1 MVTKRSILKELRFQG
16 GVIFCSLFTVVLT
29 MALVRTLGN
38 AASGET
44 APDIVLPL
52 ILFSTF
58 SSIGTIIALTAFLA
72 VFITFTRLQNDNEL
86 VILRTSGMRLFDF
99 TPTIIKF
106 VLPLVL
112 FTAVTTLFAT
122 PWARY
127 QADKLR
133 LQAENSSS
141 LKQYSAGRF
150 SEFSKGNRIIFFERT
165 EKESM
170 KLGLVFVK
178 IQTDTNRETV
188 ILGGNG
194 EISFINETPW
204 IILKNGSRFDVKQ
217 ANQTKDYQYTVFDTY
232 RMSLENPPKNY
243 TLQKR
248 IKSTDSVTLFN
259 RSTDPDLAELF
270 MRIGTIFL
278 CAFLPFLAVPLS
290 LGGGKQLKILHIFT
304 AILIFLIANHLLGI
318 FQALIIKGSINWLI
332 SQMVLPITIMV
343 LTRIASRYREGEIN
357 TSIVQIL
364 K

>member
-1 MVTKRSILKELRFQG
+1 MITKRSILKELRFQG

-99 TPTIIKF
+99 TPTIMKF

-112 FTAVTTLFAT
+112 FSAVTTLFAT
-122 PWARY
+122 PWARH

-133 LQAENSSS
+133 LQAESDSS

-178 IQTDTNRETV
+178 IQTDTNREIV

-194 EISFINETPW
+194 EISFINEIPW
-204 IILKNGSRFDVKQ
+204 IILRNGSRFDVKQ
-217 ANQTKDYQYTVFDTY
+217 SNQSKDYQFTVFDTY

-270 MRIGTIFL
+270 MRTGTIFL

-332 SQMVLPITIMV
+332 SQMVLPITITV
-343 LTRIASRYREGEIN
+343 LTQIFSRYREGEIN
-357 TSIVQIL
+357 SRIL
-364 K
+364 QTLK

>member
-1 MVTKRSILKELRFQG
+1 MITKRSILKELRFQG

-204 IILKNGSRFDVKQ
+204 IILKNGSRFDIKQ

-270 MRIGTIFL
+270 HEDRNHFSLCIPTIFGS
-278 CAFLPFLAVPLS
+278 PFITRRRQTIKNSAYFYRYINL
-290 LGGGKQLKILHIFT
+290 
-304 AILIFLIANHLLGI
+304 LIANHLLGI

-357 TSIVQIL
+357 TSILQIL